1 MTISSLSLAEA
12 NELLADQGIDGRF
25 TNRLLQAAL
34 SRHTPQRIRH
44 AIARSSNDGGAHRFV
59 VNLLIDANGAADPHR
74 GEDAESQAHESAF
87 GQSPPSGA
95 RSGAVT
101 AEDLDAATMRSNG
114 RGQPHCGPSADRS
127 RGDGATG
134 DRPLPLTYKAYG
146 KRAAVEFREHVAT
159 QGYDTVMIEA
169 AGSLGPRRYDWKHK
183 ISVQIMPRE
192 LPTVAAVLCG
202 ALTECEFRHHGPA
215 RNKGF
220 AVQRQGRQ
228 FYVKVFRSGD
238 DHAMHGVPVP
248 AEEAFFFSALVL
260 RQLSRLVPEAGPEIV
275 NTALRAYASVARRT
289 AHND

>member
-1 MTISSLSLAEA
+1 MAEA
-12 NELLADQGIDGRF
+12 NELLADQGIGGRF
-25 TNRLLQAAL
+25 TDRLLAAAL

-44 AIARSSNDGGAHRFV
+44 AIARSPNDGSAHRFV
-59 VNLLIDANGAADPHR
+59 VNLLIDADGAADPHG
-74 GEDAESQAHESAF
+74 GEDTESHAHGRAF
-87 GQSPPSGA
+87 AQSPPATA

-101 AEDLDAATMRSNG
+101 AEDLDAVPMRSHGGG
-114 RGQPHCGPSADRS
+114 RPHGGRSADGS
-127 RGDGATG
+127 RDDGAPG

-192 LPTVAAVLCG
+192 LPAVAAVLCG
-202 ALTECEFRHHGPA
+202 AVTECEFRHHGPA
-215 RNKGF
+215 KNKGF
-220 AVQRQGRQ
+220 AIQRQGRQ

-275 NTALRAYASVARRT
+275 TAALRAYASVARR
-289 AHND
+289 AVHNG